1 MYVCLIFLS
10 TMANRVTLVSDA
22 TNEFPNNKNN
32 SFRMRIPNGLRLEGK
47 GWHVALLSLTLP
59 NRTSH
64 QFASGHE
71 KSITKTHYTSFA
83 FKNVNGDQKY
93 TAVDLL
99 HFDDYVYEKDIAMA
113 RDGVSFWK
121 NVIRTINAKLDDTV
135 AKYRVGKNIYIFTK
149 KTMFPTF
156 KWDGEDLVL
165 NKRGRD
171 VSNEGQ
177 RSVALYSA
185 FDIALEVAAQWGL
198 VVQDDQGK
206 WVQGPNLQLSP
217 FGGGDAITADEPP
230 RTSSLTPPGNI
241 KSFLGPTFRFD
252 FRYDKPVPAKFGYVT
267 AVQAGSTQYQLM
279 WKYTAGSY
287 QWIRLSG
294 MVEWRLINLQRTY
307 NAIHKHPNQSVM
319 VYTNLQRSTIVG
331 EKTVQLLREIVV
343 SGSNE
348 EGHSYAE
355 PKHLQWIPVASN
367 HMDIAEVQL
376 ADVNGALL
384 SLPPGKSLV
393 TVAFQQMI

>member
-1 MYVCLIFLS
+1 MYVSHFLS
-10 TMANRVTLVSDA
+10 TMAQRLTLISDA

-32 SFRMRIPNGLRLEGK
+32 SYRMRIPNGLQLRGE

-59 NRTSH
+59 NRTTH
-64 QFASGHE
+64 QFAVGFN
-71 KSITKTHYTSFA
+71 KTIIKTRYTSFA
-83 FKNVNGDQKY
+83 FKNPNADKKLTG
-93 TAVDLL
+93 VDLL
-99 HFDDYVYEKDIAMA
+99 QFDNYVYEQDIAMA

-121 NVIRTINAKLDDTV
+121 NVIRTMNHDLDASIV
-135 AKYRVGKNIYIFTK
+135 NYRKGKNIYIFTK

-156 KWDGEDLVL
+156 TWDGEDLVI

-171 VSNEGQ
+171 VSNDA
-177 RSVALYSA
+177 VHLPALYSA
-185 FDIALEVAAQWGL
+185 FDIALEVAAQWGI
-198 VVQDDQGK
+198 VQQDDNGN
-206 WVQGPNLQLSP
+206 WEAGPNLQLSP
-217 FGGGDAITADEPP
+217 FGGGDKITADDPS
-230 RTSSLTPPGNI
+230 RTSGITPSGI
-241 KSFLGPTFRFD
+241 HSGLLGPTFRFD
-252 FRYDKPVPAKFGYVT
+252 FRFDMPFKHGDVT
-267 AVQAGSTQYQLM
+267 AVQAGSNQYQLI
-279 WKYTAGSY
+279 WKYSAGSH

-307 NAIHKHPNQSVM
+307 NVIHKHPNHSVM
-319 VYTNLQRSTIVG
+319 VYTNLQQSTIVG
-331 EKTVQLLREIVV
+331 ERTAQLLREIVV
-343 SGSNE
+343 NQSAE